1 MVQKKKVQEEIPFD
15 EGMDKL
21 EAIVQQLEQGELSLE
36 KSLALFEEG
45 MGLAAMLDARLGS
58 AEMKVEQLLAGT
70 EGGLETMPFDETD
83 EDGGEG

>member
-1 MVQKKKVQEEIPFD
+1 MAQKRKEQEAIPFD

-21 EAIVQQLEQGELSLE
+21 EEIVERLEQGDLPLE

-58 AEMKVEQLLAGT
+58 AEMKVEQLL
-70 EGGLETMPFDETD
+70 EGAEEKLETVPFEEEN
-83 EDGGEG
+83 EDGGGE